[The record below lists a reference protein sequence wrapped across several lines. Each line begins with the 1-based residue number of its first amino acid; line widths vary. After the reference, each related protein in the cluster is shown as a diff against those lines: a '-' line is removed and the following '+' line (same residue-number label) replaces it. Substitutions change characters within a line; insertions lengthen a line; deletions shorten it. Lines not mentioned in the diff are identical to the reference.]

1 MPYPIWANSQKR
13 ASGAKKGF
21 GGMNFPACPGRLSE
35 RGKRLCLSLTSSA
48 DEVKNFL
55 IIGMPGESLRKRRT
69 FFNKNRKSRVQG
81 LSECV

>member
-21 GGMNFPACPGRLSE
+21 GGMNFPACPGRLIE

-55 IIGMPGESLRKRRT
+55 IISMKGESLRKRRT
-69 FFNKNRKSRVQG
+69 FFYKNRKSRVQG

>member
-13 ASGAKKGF
+13 TSGAKKGF

-55 IIGMPGESLRKRRT
+55 IIGNYRHEGRKLKKT
-69 FFNKNRKSRVQG
+69 AHIF
-81 LSECV
+81 L

>member
-21 GGMNFPACPGRLSE
+21 GGMNSPACPGRLSE
-35 RGKRLCLSLTSSA
+35 RGKRLCPSLPSSA

-55 IIGMPGESLRKRRT
+55 IISNYRHEGRKLKKT
-69 FFNKNRKSRVQG
+69 AHIF
-81 LSECV
+81 L

>member
-21 GGMNFPACPGRLSE
+21 GGMNFPACPGRLIE
-35 RGKRLCLSLTSSA
+35 RGKRLCLSLPSSA

-55 IIGMPGESLRKRRT
+55 IIGNYRHEGRKLKKT
-69 FFNKNRKSRVQG
+69 AHIF
-81 LSECV
+81 L